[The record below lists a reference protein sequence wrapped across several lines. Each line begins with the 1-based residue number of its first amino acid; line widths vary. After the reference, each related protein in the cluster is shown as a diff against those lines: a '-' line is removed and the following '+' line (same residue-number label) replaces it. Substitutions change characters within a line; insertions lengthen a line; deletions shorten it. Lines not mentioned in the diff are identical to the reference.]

1 MAQVY
6 TKTYSLPEPRQREIL
21 RYAGIR
27 DPLQASDE
35 LIALFDEAVAI
46 ATPYIEPR
54 ICFCELDVDE
64 CDFRGSLDIKKNLR
78 ESQRVIIFAATVG
91 LGIDRL
97 IARYGVLSPATALL
111 LDAIGS
117 ERIEAL
123 CDVFCADMK
132 AQKAQAGFSLRP
144 RFSAGYGDLPIEY
157 QRTVFA
163 LLDPPSRI
171 GVTLNDSYLMTPTKS
186 VTAII
191 GVEKIKEF

>member
-6 TKTYSLPEPRQREIL
+6 TKTYSLPEPCKREIL

-27 DPLQASDE
+27 DPLRTSDE

-64 CDFRGSLDIKKNLR
+64 CDFLGSLDIKKNLR
-78 ESQRVIIFAATVG
+78 ESQRVIIFAATLG

-111 LDAIGS
+111 IDAIGS

-123 CDVFCADMK
+123 CDEFCADIK
-132 AQKAQAGFSLRP
+132 TQKAQLGFSIRP

-163 LLDPPSRI
+163 LLDPPARI